1 MKTLYLKDGTEI
13 KRDGVDARD
22 YVRAGLATYEKP
34 VKEEIAIND
43 VAVEESQTIVEEK
56 VRRGRKPKGE

>member
-1 MKTLYLKDGTEI
+1 MKTLYLKDGAEI

-34 VKEEIAIND
+34 EIVQEAI
-43 VAVEESQTIVEEK
+43 AEHPEVEEDK
-56 VRRGRKPKGE
+56 PKRGRKPKGE